1 MHHLETKPLTLRR
14 NFSWTF
20 IGNVVYAACQWGMM
34 VILAKL
40 GSPEMVGQFTLGLAV
55 TAPVVMLTNLNLRAV
70 QATDAKHQ
78 YAFGDYL
85 SLRLI
90 ATILVLPAIAIIVFT
105 TGYRSEVSAIIL
117 LVGVSKSLEAI
128 SDIFYGLFQ
137 QYERM
142 DRIAISM
149 TIKGPLS
156 LILLGLG
163 VYLSKSV
170 VWGVIGL
177 AIAQTIVLLV
187 YDLSS
192 AIFMLKDRTK
202 VRSLESSSLECAQ
215 KSTTGIKP
223 SWNLGKSWMLL
234 KLAIPLGCV
243 MMLISLNISIP
254 RYFIERYLGERE
266 LGIFAALAYLMVA
279 GRLIIDALGQSAVAR
294 LAKYYLAGNSSSFRH
309 LLLKLV
315 AIALAIGTTAI
326 VVASVAGKE
335 ILTLLYSSE
344 YGDRADLFVWLMVVA
359 AIDYVSSFLGHA
371 MTAAQYFRIQTLL
384 FATVTLTSALSCFL
398 LLPSLGLQGIV
409 FSLIIASLVQL
420 FFSLGVIDYAICKI
434 EQHKFDF

>member
-1 MHHLETKPLTLRR
+1 MQQTKPLTLRR

-85 SLRLI
+85 GLRLI
-90 ATILVLPAIAIIVFT
+90 GTILVLPAIAIIIFA

-117 LVGVSKSLEAI
+117 LVGVSKSFEAI

-170 VWGVIGL
+170 IWGVAGL
-177 AIAQTIVLLV
+177 AIAQMVVLLG
-187 YDLSS
+187 YDFSN
-192 AIFMLKDRTK
+192 AVFMLKNQRG
-202 VRSLESSSLECAQ
+202 LESSSIES
-215 KSTTGIKP
+215 KSKLSTNIKP
-223 SWNLGKSWMLL
+223 NWNLGKLRTLL
-234 KLAIPLGCV
+234 ALAFPLGCV

-294 LAKYYLAGNSSSFRH
+294 LAKYYLAGNSSSFRN
-309 LLLKLV
+309 LLIRLV
-315 AIALAIGTTAI
+315 AIALGIGIAAII
-326 VVASVAGKE
+326 VASVAGKE

-344 YGDRADLFVWLMVVA
+344 YGDRADLFIWLMVVA

-384 FATVTLTSALSCFL
+384 FGTVTLTSAISCFL
-398 LLPSLGLQGIV
+398 LLPKFGLIGV
-409 FSLIIASLVQL
+409 AFALIIASLVQL
-420 FFSLGVIDYAICKI
+420 FFSLGVIDNAIYKI
-434 EQHKFDF
+434 DRHKFDFE